1 MVSIRD
7 DMTTNVENGMVNYVA
22 DIADVVLDV
31 SVPTQCYSGQLSLYW
46 IICAVWTRLGSIC
59 KINYRNSG
67 KVQKKYQKIPR
78 NKKNLRNCKKFKKKL
93 FYQLESV

>member
-67 KVQKKYQKIPR
+67 KSRKNTRKFQEIKKI
-78 NKKNLRNCKKFKKKL
+78 
-93 FYQLESV
+93 